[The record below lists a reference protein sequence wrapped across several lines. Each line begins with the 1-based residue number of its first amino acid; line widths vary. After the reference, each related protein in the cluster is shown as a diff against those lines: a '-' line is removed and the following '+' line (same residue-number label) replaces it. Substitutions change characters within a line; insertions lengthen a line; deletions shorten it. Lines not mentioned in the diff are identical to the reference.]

1 MNACRLTRTKIQ
13 KQKKTSNF
21 QFPISAQPG
30 QFWFSS
36 AGKDIWRS
44 TGKSLFEE
52 SQVNI
57 INNDNDNVNDTYH
70 NNDIDNNTII
80 L

>member
-1 MNACRLTRTKIQ
+1 MCCNPAKGRVEFEDGWLIKSSFITNDEMNACRLTRTKIQ

-52 SQVNI
+52 S
-57 INNDNDNVNDTYH
+57 
-70 NNDIDNNTII
+70 
-80 L
+80 